1 MTAIF
6 KRELRAYF
14 LTPIGSI
21 YMGLF
26 LLITGLFFT
35 FGNIFSNSS
44 YYSGFLGNILFIY
57 LFGVPLL
64 TMKLFS
70 EEKRQK
76 TDQLLLT
83 SPLSIT
89 EIVLGKFLAAFTVY
103 SMTLMVTVLY
113 AVLIGIYGDL
123 LVWEAVGSYI
133 GFLFL
138 GACYIAAGVFIS
150 ASTENQLTAALVTFF
165 SLFIIWLI
173 DPIAQMVP
181 SDTFAGVISAGV
193 LALLVIVF
201 LFINTKNWFI
211 VLITAVL
218 AAAIILFFYFYTTGY
233 NTPRF
238 RNIYAGFLQK
248 FMGWFSLNR
257 RYQNFSFGLLKIDA
271 LLYYIS
277 FSGLFLFLTVRLIEK
292 RRWN

>member
-1 MTAIF
+1 MIAIF

-35 FGNIFSNSS
+35 LGNLFAQSS
-44 YYSGFLGNILFIY
+44 HYSGFLGNVLFFY

-64 TMKLFS
+64 TMRLFS
-70 EEKRQK
+70 EEKRQR

-83 SPLSIT
+83 CPISIT
-89 EIVLGKFLAAFTVY
+89 EIVLGKFLAALVVY
-103 SMTLMVTVLY
+103 SMTLVVTILY
-113 AVLIGIYGDL
+113 AVVIGIYGDL
-123 LVWEAVGSYI
+123 IIWETVGSYI

-138 GACYIAAGVFIS
+138 GACYIAVGVFVS

-165 SLFIIWLI
+165 SLFVIWLI
-173 DPIAQMVP
+173 DPIAQIVP

-193 LALLVIVF
+193 LALLLVVF
-201 LFINTKNWFI
+201 LFFNTRNWFI
-211 VLITAVL
+211 VLVTAVL
-218 AAAIILFFYFYTTGY
+218 AAAVILFLYFYASGFTF
-233 NTPRF
+233 RF
-238 RNIYAGFLQK
+238 RIIYAGFLQN
-248 FMGWFSLNR
+248 FLGWFSLNR
-257 RYQNFSFGLLKIDA
+257 RYQNFSMGLLKFDA
-271 LLYYIS
+271 LLYYLS
-277 FSGLFLFLTVRLIEK
+277 FSGLFLFMTVRLIEK